1 MIEYKKDFFVI
12 SGELNFTTA
21 VKLWN
26 ESLVLMA
33 KAAQLNFDFT
43 AVTNS
48 NSAGIALLLEWVKYA
63 KQHQKTIRFN
73 NIPKQLNSIIAVSG
87 ISKILGLVS

>member
-26 ESLVLMA
+26 ESLALMA
-33 KAAQLNFDFT
+33 KASQLNFDFT

-63 KQHQKTIRFN
+63 KQHQKSIRFN

-87 ISKILGLVS
+87 ISKVLGLAP